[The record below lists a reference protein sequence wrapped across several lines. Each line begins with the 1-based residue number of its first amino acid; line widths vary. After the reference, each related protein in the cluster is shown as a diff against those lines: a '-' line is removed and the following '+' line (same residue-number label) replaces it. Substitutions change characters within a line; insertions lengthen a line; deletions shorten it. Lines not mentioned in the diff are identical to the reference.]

1 MWNHTVS
8 NHAGIIGPEQG
19 AGDYIFRLQGHFSKP
34 LQRQVDEA
42 VRLGQIEQHGLVLD
56 EVGTQHGGPVYSLNS
71 RGEYYHPRIVQYSF
85 DN

>member
-1 MWNHTVS
+1 M
-8 NHAGIIGPEQG
+8 GPEQG
-19 AGDYIFRLQGHFSKP
+19 AMDYSFRLQGRFSKP

-56 EVGTQHGGPVYSLNS
+56 DVGGRHGGPVSSLNS

>member
-1 MWNHTVS
+1 M
-8 NHAGIIGPEQG
+8 GPEQG
-19 AGDYIFRLQGHFSKP
+19 ARDYSFRLQGRFSKP

-56 EVGTQHGGPVYSLNS
+56 DVGRQHGGPVNSLYS
-71 RGEYYHPRIVQYSF
+71 RGEYYHPIIVQYSF